1 MFGQLSERSAR
12 YIRRILALG
21 WVILIISLFWDPISA
36 ALTRPE
42 NTYSPFRL
50 NRFANAE
57 SLAER
62 YVCPIEV
69 TDSVTGEARIDW
81 GGYPEGTCDPRC
93 SQVQGRCIV
102 ERPYA
107 MGARLF
113 WSVVLPIVP
122 LFLMVFGHEAWRRIC
137 PLSFFAQ
144 IPRRLGIQ
152 RQRKSINPRT
162 GNVQHKIV
170 LVGHESWLERNFW
183 FVQFGL
189 LFAGVSARILF
200 INSDSIA
207 LGVFFTSIILVSM
220 IIGYFYGGKTWCNYI
235 CPLSPVQKVYSEPR
249 GIFESQAH
257 IDKKPITQSMCRTI
271 DENGQER
278 TICVG
283 CKSNCPDIDLERGY
297 WEELEKPGRRFV
309 YYGYFGLVLGFYLYY
324 GLYAGNLDYYFS
336 GAWTHEEDQL
346 QQLFNPGFYLFG
358 QSIPIP
364 KLIAAPLTI
373 GLFIL
378 GAYGL
383 GRLLEAGYNRYR
395 QRLGKP
401 LSREQLLHQM
411 FSVSSFVT
419 INTFYLFGG
428 RPNLNLLPAFPLG
441 VFDAAVFLLSG
452 FWLWRTIER
461 NSTDYKNEGLV
472 FTLRRQLKKLK
483 VNFTQLLEGRSLEE
497 LNAHET
503 YLLAKTL
510 PNFGKEQKQQIYK
523 QTLREA
529 IESGYT
535 DSAQSLALMNDLR
548 QQMELSEDEHGH
560 IMLELGIEDSSLLD
574 SDQKWAQ
581 ENQRRLSSYGYAIES
596 MLRNWIK
603 EGTSIRKALEKPE
616 VIKQI
621 EHLQALYQ
629 ITSEEQEEVLA
640 AMVGQ
645 ESSVLKQDI
654 ESLELL
660 QKIAQ
665 EQAAISALKSSSSTA
680 VQVLQQAISEKRK
693 IIAHRFLNVL
703 QIMDYTP
710 DSAAIAYALATL
722 APHEVDDL
730 LSLDAEREEHE
741 WLTYLPA
748 KLIKILREKPSDFS
762 LGGQQFVPLI
772 NPQEVLQNI
781 PSAVE
786 VLERYLHSNQSI
798 VRATALYLLAELEP
812 QLAQQEAQ
820 AMLNDESRRH
830 WLVVELND
838 SFLNQPTDQA
848 MAQESRGDYRVQAHT
863 SLEKLFWLFEN
874 QLFNHLTLDKLTN
887 LARQVEIRLYD
898 KGIPICQ
905 EGEEAKH
912 LFLLHRGSADVFV
925 QGKNQEK
932 KVASRFAG
940 ESIGEL
946 ALVSAVKRA
955 YSATVIAAEEDT
967 IVLAMND
974 KQFNEFLSQSTEI
987 AISFLRLLSKRLLT
1001 SNSRLVELSE
1011 QERTRKKR

>member
-12 YIRRILALG
+12 YIRRILALA
-21 WVILIISLFWDPISA
+21 WVILIISLFWDPVSM

-57 SLAER
+57 SPEQ
-62 YVCPIEV
+62 YVCPTSV
-69 TDSVTGEARIDW
+69 TDAETGESWVDW
-81 GGYPEGTCDPRC
+81 GDYPEGVCDPRC

-107 MGARLF
+107 MGASLF

-152 RQRKSINPRT
+152 RQSKSINPRT
-162 GNVQHKIV
+162 GRMQHKIV

-183 FVQFGL
+183 FVQFGF

-200 INSDSIA
+200 INSDRMA
-207 LGVFFTSIILVSM
+207 LGFFFTGIIILSM
-220 IIGYFYGGKTWCNYI
+220 IIGYLYGGKTWCNYI
-235 CPLSPVQKVYSEPR
+235 CPLSPVQKIYSEPR

-257 IDKKPITQSMCRTI
+257 INKKPITQSMCRTI

-297 WEELEKPGRRFV
+297 WQELEKPGRRFV

-324 GLYAGNLDYYFS
+324 ALYAGNLHYYFS

-346 QQLFNPGFYLFG
+346 QQLFSPGFYLFG
-358 QSIPIP
+358 QAIAIP

-378 GAYGL
+378 AAYAL
-383 GRLLEAGYNRYR
+383 GCLLEAAYDSYR
-395 QRLGKP
+395 QRVGKP
-401 LSREQLLHQM
+401 LSREQLLHQT
-411 FSVSSFVT
+411 FSVSSFAT
-419 INTFYLFGG
+419 INAFYLFGG
-428 RPNLNLLPAFPLG
+428 RPNLNLLPPFPLG
-441 VFDAAVFLLSG
+441 VFDAAIFLLSG
-452 FWLWRTIER
+452 FWLWRTIGR
-461 NSTDYKNEGLV
+461 SSTDYKNEGLV
-472 FTLRRQLKKLK
+472 DTLRRQLKKLK
-483 VNFTQLLEGRSLEE
+483 VDFTQLLEGRSLEE
-497 LNAHET
+497 LSAHET

-510 PNFGKEQKQQIYK
+510 PHFGQEQKQDIYK

-535 DSAQSLALMNDLR
+535 DSAHSLALMNDLR
-548 QQMELSEDEHGH
+548 QQMELSEDEHAH

-581 ENQRRLSSYGYAIES
+581 ENQRRLSSYGHAIES
-596 MLRNWIK
+596 MLRTWIK
-603 EGTSIRKALEKPE
+603 EGTSIRQALEKAE

-640 AMVGQ
+640 AMAQQ
-645 ESSVLKQDI
+645 ESHILKQDI
-654 ESLELL
+654 EAVKLL
-660 QKIAQ
+660 QNLAQ
-665 EQAAISALKSSSSTA
+665 EEAAISALKSSERSA
-680 VQVLQQAISEKRK
+680 VEILQQAISEKRK

-710 DSAAIAYALATL
+710 DSAALAYALATL

-730 LSLDAEREEHE
+730 LWLDGEGAEHQ

-748 KLIKILREKPSDFS
+748 ELIKILREKPSDFS
-762 LGGQQFVPLI
+762 LTGQQFVPVI
-772 NPQEVLQNI
+772 KPQEVMQAI

-786 VLERYLHSNQSI
+786 VLHRYLYSNQAI
-798 VRATALYLLAELEP
+798 VRATALYLLAELQP
-812 QLAQQEAQ
+812 PVAGKEAQ
-820 AMLNDESRRH
+820 AMLNDESRHH
-830 WLVVELND
+830 WLVLELCQ
-838 SFLNQPTDQA
+838 SLLKLSP
-848 MAQESRGDYRVQAHT
+848 AQEISQEGRADYRLEAHT
-863 SLEKLFWLFEN
+863 SLKKLLWLFESRF
-874 QLFNHLTLDKLTN
+874 FNHLPLRNLTN
-887 LARQVEIRLYD
+887 LARHVEVRLYN
-898 KGIPICQ
+898 KGTPICR
-905 EGEEAKH
+905 EGEEATH
-912 LFLLHRGSADVFV
+912 LFLLHRGIADVV
-925 QGKNQEK
+925 MQGRTQEK
-932 KVASRFAG
+932 KVATLLAG
-940 ESIGEL
+940 ETFGEL
-946 ALVSAVKRA
+946 ALVSPVKRPH
-955 YSATVIAAEEDT
+955 SATVLAAEEQT
-967 IVLAMND
+967 IVLAISD
-974 KQFNEFLSQSTEI
+974 KHLKKLLSQSTEI
-987 AISFLRLLSKRLLT
+987 AMSFLRLLSQRLLK
-1001 SNSRLVELSE
+1001 SNRKFIESE
-1011 QERTRKKR
+1011 